1 MRVWTVQEYAADWK
15 NENNKD
21 DVKKILKLLQ
31 GAFGTIISTFD
42 NPPPALTPGTNV
54 TVKQGRTGFMTAPLT
69 GTGFYDFSV
78 SPSASYAAQIHHL
91 TAAVDGTGISNVRA
105 QFNSVTGQVTLTF
118 DVANNAPLVAHT
130 LTLTSP
136 DGQTT
141 TGTITVVANTPPVL
155 AGIEGPPA
163 LQYTENDPP
172 VAVTSTLTLTDLD
185 NQTGFTAQAR
195 ATIQIT
201 AGFQAATP
209 GQPGQ

>member
-1 MRVWTVQEYAADWK
+1 
-15 NENNKD
+15 
-21 DVKKILKLLQ
+21 
-31 GAFGTIISTFD
+31 
-42 NPPPALTPGTNV
+42 
-54 TVKQGRTGFMTAPLT
+54 
-69 GTGFYDFSV
+69 
-78 SPSASYAAQIHHL
+78 

-130 LTLTSP
+130 LTLTNP

-172 VAVTSTLTLTDLD
+172 VAVTSTRTLTDLD

-209 GQPGQ
+209 GQPGQDVLGFVRDLTPNTGTGSIVGSYNAGSGILTLTATAAEL